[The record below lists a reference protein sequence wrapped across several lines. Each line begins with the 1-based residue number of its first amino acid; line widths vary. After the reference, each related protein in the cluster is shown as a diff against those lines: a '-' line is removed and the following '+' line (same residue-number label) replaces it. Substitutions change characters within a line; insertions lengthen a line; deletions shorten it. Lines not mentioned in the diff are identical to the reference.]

1 MKSGHRRGYVASFF
15 AMVTLIV
22 VSVLLY
28 QIGPLAGIAFG
39 SSAIA
44 LVVLAHLGVLA
55 AVVAPLVMWRRRRRP
70 PQLSH
75 RKFS

>member
-1 MKSGHRRGYVASFF
+1 MSSGHRRGYVALFF

-28 QIGPLAGIAFG
+28 RIRPLGGIAFG

-44 LVVLAHLGVLA
+44 LVVLSHLGVLA

-70 PQLSH
+70 PQLNR
-75 RKFS
+75 RK